1 MPFSYDALQRRLV
14 GLPMVSI
21 VPFFAL
27 GILLQYHLVL
37 NPWWLLALFVL
48 CGLGAVWCASTA
60 CRMLFLVVAGYLVA
74 ELQPRPKQIPT
85 DRSLEIEL
93 QLTDDGMRRGDRLRY
108 EAEILRWQEPRTK
121 AWQGAVGR
129 VWLYADTTQQLA
141 GGDRLL
147 LRKRIYPFRDD
158 STSYG
163 RLMQLRGYRGR
174 CYLAPNE
181 ELLAESTERADLHL
195 RASRLMRRRLSE
207 QSDRAAVVQAM
218 TVGDRSGI
226 GSELREAYAR
236 SGMSHLLALSGL
248 HTGLLFLLCNL
259 ALGWLGLIHHGHRV
273 KNLLVIVAV
282 WLFVAAADFPPSAVR
297 AAVMCTILQWA
308 RFSSSYYRTLNGW
321 AAAALLLLA
330 WHPYY
335 LFDIGFQLS
344 FLAVAGILFVAV
356 PLGACLRTRYGAVNW
371 LLDMLLVSFAA
382 TLLTLPLS
390 AYRFGIVPWLGVWCS
405 PLAVLLGMG
414 VVALGL
420 VVLLLPP
427 LVTLVRP
434 LLLQVAEWQ
443 NALAEWVASIEGAV
457 SELTP
462 SIGTVWAF
470 YLFFLL
476 LLVGMWSWDR
486 KKSVHL

>member
-1 MPFSYDALQRRLV
+1 
-14 GLPMVSI
+14 MVRI

-27 GILLQYHLVL
+27 GILLQYYLVL

-48 CGLGAVWCASTA
+48 CGLGAVLRSSTM
-60 CRMLFLVVAGYLVA
+60 CRILFLVVAGYLVA
-74 ELQPRPKQIPT
+74 ELQPRPMPIPT
-85 DRSLEIEL
+85 DRKIELEL

-108 EAEILRWQEPRTK
+108 EAEIVRWQDPMTAE
-121 AWQGAVGR
+121 WQGAAGR
-129 VWLYADTTQQLA
+129 VWLYADTTQHLS

-158 STSYG
+158 STSYA

-174 CYLAPNE
+174 CYLSPQE
-181 ELLAESTERADLHL
+181 ELLAERGERIDLHL
-195 RASRLMRRRLSE
+195 SASRLMRRRLSE

-226 GSELREAYAR
+226 DTALREAYAR

-259 ALGWLGLIHHGHRV
+259 LLGWLGLIHHGHRL

-344 FLAVAGILFVAV
+344 FLAVAGILLVAV
-356 PLGACLRTRYGAVNW
+356 PLGAHLRTRYRAVNW
-371 LLDMLLVSFAA
+371 LLDMFLVSFAA

-390 AYRFGIVPWLGVWCS
+390 AYRFAIVPWLGVWCS
-405 PLAVLLGMG
+405 PVAVLLGMG

-420 VVLLLPP
+420 LVLLLPP
-427 LVTLVRP
+427 LVPLVRP
-434 LLLQVAEWQ
+434 LLLLVAECQ
-443 NALAEWVASIEGAV
+443 NGLAEWVSSIEGAV
-457 SELTP
+457 TEVTP
-462 SIGTVWAF
+462 PMGLVWAF

-476 LLVGMWSWDR
+476 IVVVMWSWDR